1 MGGMS
6 ASEILS
12 GILCVGAGAP
22 SDAQER
28 PSVILLNERMKSS
41 CVLSFRPC
49 LLSPCPTQL
58 VMCVRVL
65 VTQSRPTPWT
75 VAHQAPLSME
85 FPKQKYWVGLPCP
98 SPGDLYNPEIK
109 PGLVYCRQSLP
120 SEPAGKP
127 AVGLCFLSNLVKET
141 KRVKKP

>member
-6 ASEILS
+6 ASENLS
-12 GILCVGAGAP
+12 GILCVGAGAL

-41 CVLSFRPC
+41 CVLSFPPC
-49 LLSPCPTQL
+49 LLSRCPTQL
-58 VMCVRVL
+58 VMCVL
-65 VTQSRPTPWT
+65 VTQSCPTPWT
-75 VAHQAPLSME
+75 VAHQAPLSVE
-85 FPKQKYWVGLPCP
+85 FPKQKYWSRLPCP

-109 PGLVYCRQSLP
+109 PGLPYCRQSLP

-127 AVGLCFLSNLVKET
+127 PVGLCFLSNLVKET
-141 KRVKKP
+141 KSVKKP